1 MKSDK
6 LRTLFGLKFHPFRP
20 EIPVE
25 ALHTT
30 AAVDAFCGRVEF
42 TVGDG
47 GFVMVTGEPGSGKSV
62 ALRLL
67 AQRLRGLRDVVVGT
81 VDHPQSRVS
90 DFYRELGDIFGVPFP
105 SHNRWAGFKTLRAR
119 WGEHIATT
127 LMRPV
132 LIIDEA
138 QEMLASV
145 FAELRVLTSK
155 EFDSRSLLCVVLAG
169 DARLPERLRTPELL
183 PLGSRIR
190 RRLALEPAS
199 RDELCACLDHV
210 LDAAGNPGLMTT
222 ELKVTVAE
230 HAVGNYRVMMNIA
243 DELLVAAAE
252 RDLDR
257 LDEKLYFEVFQ
268 PPVPK
273 SKIAPKK
280 RETAATSPSAK
291 GARS

>member
-1 MKSDK
+1 MKNLLSP
-6 LRTLFGLKFHPFRP
+6 FGLKFHPFRP

-25 ALHTT
+25 ALHATP
-30 AAVDAFCGRVEF
+30 AVDAFCGRVEI

-67 AQRLRGLRDVVVGT
+67 AQRLGGLRDVVVGT
-81 VDHPQSRVS
+81 IDHPQSRVS

-105 SHNRWAGFKTLRAR
+105 PHNRWAGFKTLRTR
-119 WGEHIATT
+119 WGEHISKT

-138 QEMLASV
+138 QEMLTSV
-145 FAELRVLTSK
+145 FSELRMLTSK
-155 EFDSRSLLCVVLAG
+155 DFDSRSLLCVVLAG
-169 DARLPERLRTPELL
+169 DARLPERLRAPDLL

-190 RRLALEPAS
+190 RRLHIEHAS

-222 ELKVTVAE
+222 ELKATIAE
-230 HAVGNYRVMMNIA
+230 HAAGNYRVMMNIA
-243 DELLVAAAE
+243 DELLAAAVE
-252 RDLDR
+252 RDLPR
-257 LDEKLYFEVFQ
+257 LDEKLYFDIYQ
-268 PPVPK
+268 VP
-273 SKIAPKK
+273 APKPRPPTKK
-280 RETAATSPSAK
+280 RS
-291 GARS
+291 

>member
-1 MKSDK
+1 
-6 LRTLFGLKFHPFRP
+6 
-20 EIPVE
+20 
-25 ALHTT
+25 
-30 AAVDAFCGRVEF
+30 VDVFCGRVER

-47 GFVMVTGEPGSGKSV
+47 GFVMVTGDPGSGKSV

-67 AQRLRGLRDVVVGT
+67 SERLRGLRDVVVGT

-105 SHNRWAGFKTLRAR
+105 PHNRWAGFKTLRAR

-138 QEMLASV
+138 QEMLATV
-145 FAELRVLTSK
+145 FGELRVLSSK
-155 EFDSRSLLCVVLAG
+155 DFDSKSLLCIVLAG
-169 DARLPERLRTPELL
+169 DGRLPERLRTPELL
-183 PLGSRIR
+183 PLGTRIR
-190 RRLALEPAS
+190 RRLHLETAS
-199 RDELCACLDHV
+199 REQLCGCLDHL

-230 HAVGNYRVMMNIA
+230 HAAGNYRVMMNIA

-252 RDLDR
+252 RHLPQ
-257 LDEKLYFEVFQ
+257 LDEKLYFDVFQ
-268 PPVPK
+268 MPPPAAKRAV
-273 SKIAPKK
+273 AKK
-280 RETAATSPSAK
+280 R
-291 GARS
+291 

>member
-1 MKSDK
+1 MNEK
-6 LRTLFGLKFHPFRP
+6 LLTLFGLKFHPFRP

-25 ALHTT
+25 ALHMTP
-30 AAVDAFCGRVEF
+30 AVEAFCGRVEL

-47 GFVMVTGEPGSGKSV
+47 GFVMVTGEPGCGKSV

-105 SHNRWAGFKTLRAR
+105 THNRWAGFKTLRAR
-119 WGEHIATT
+119 WGEHISTT

-132 LIIDEA
+132 LVVDEA
-138 QEMLASV
+138 QEVLSTV
-145 FAELRVLTSK
+145 FGELRVLTSK
-155 EFDSRSLLCVVLAG
+155 DLDSRSLLCVVLAG
-169 DARLPERLRTPELL
+169 DGRLPERLRAPDLL

-190 RRLALEPAS
+190 RRLHIEPAS
-199 RDELCACLDHV
+199 RDQLCACLDHV
-210 LDAAGNPGLMTT
+210 LDVAGNPGLMTT

-230 HAVGNYRVMMNIA
+230 HAAGNYRVMMNIA

-252 RDLDR
+252 RELPR

-268 PPVPK
+268 
-273 SKIAPKK
+273 APAPATKRATAKK
-280 RETAATSPSAK
+280 R
-291 GARS
+291 